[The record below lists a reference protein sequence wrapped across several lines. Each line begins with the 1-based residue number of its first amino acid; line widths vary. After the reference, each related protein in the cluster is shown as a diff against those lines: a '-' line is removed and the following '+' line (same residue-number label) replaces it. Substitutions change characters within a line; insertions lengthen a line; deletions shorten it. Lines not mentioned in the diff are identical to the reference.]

1 MASRLSREVPDEQ
14 AAVTTVHRESAAYA
28 SRWAVTATNHLGR
41 RSRRCFTWNTRLSKE
56 CAAHAG
62 LRPVSRPG
70 LLSATLEIEADPTL
84 DNESTGSCCLV
95 CRVLGLDAGQG
106 VDPRLRSR

>member
-1 MASRLSREVPDEQ
+1 MRGSSSGRRCGLVADWDNVGTS
-14 AAVTTVHRESAAYA
+14 AAV
-28 SRWAVTATNHLGR
+28 R
-41 RSRRCFTWNTRLSKE
+41 RNRGCFTWNTRLSKE